1 MPIISNCYKSKQR
14 ERKMNFLR
22 LGALSILAFSTSS
35 MAFEVGV
42 HTHFRWYPNDPD
54 KYLELVKRYGFTSY
68 RADFP
73 WSGLEQQKGQY
84 VVTGNMQ
91 KADQAF
97 NDGQTKFGL
106 NGLLV
111 LAYGNKLYDPS
122 GYPTT
127 PEAINAFANYA
138 YWTASK
144 YKGKIKYYEIWNE
157 WTNSTAIKPKPP
169 KPPAPEVFVALVKAT
184 AAAVKKADPDAI
196 IMTGSANPTGTR
208 DPSWVDKI
216 VKLGVLNYVDGLSIH
231 PYSYG
236 NDSYAVRAPEG
247 NLSVVDQFEAKL
259 AKTAGRSVP
268 IYITEIGVP
277 TYEGKG
283 GLSKDLAAQYIVKY
297 TFLAKSRPY
306 IKGVWWYDLLDDGDN
321 PKINEHRFGLLTRDG
336 QPKPSMLAFSK
347 VADIARSYTVEKY
360 QTLPGGKI
368 SIALKGNNQHA
379 MLFWQEKPIAQPS
392 NGISS
397 TLRSFISSNAAPQ
410 QQKAMPLKE
419 VQGNSATP
427 DGDVPVMM
435 RSTSPINSPW

>member
-1 MPIISNCYKSKQR
+1 
-14 ERKMNFLR
+14 MNFLR
-22 LGALSILAFSTSS
+22 LGALSILALSTSS

>member
-1 MPIISNCYKSKQR
+1 MPIISSCYKSRLR
-14 ERKMNFLR
+14 ERKIKFFR

-259 AKTAGRSVP
+259 AKAAGRSVP

-397 TLRSFISSNAAPQ
+397 TLRSFINSNTAPQ

>member
-1 MPIISNCYKSKQR
+1 MPIISSCYKSRLR
-14 ERKMNFLR
+14 ERKINFFR

-259 AKTAGRSVP
+259 AKAAGRSVP

-397 TLRSFISSNAAPQ
+397 TLRSFINSNTAPQ